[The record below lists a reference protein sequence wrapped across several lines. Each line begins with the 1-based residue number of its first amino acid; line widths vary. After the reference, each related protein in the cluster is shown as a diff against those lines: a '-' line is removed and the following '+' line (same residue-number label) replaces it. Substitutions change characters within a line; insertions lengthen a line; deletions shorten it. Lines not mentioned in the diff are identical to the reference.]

1 MMKLYRYIGTKDIAE
16 HALKAPRGTPILSRH
31 DVVAWAKASRQTPDT
46 DGCVTAT
53 FIVDESG
60 VLRIADRHSEHVAC
74 AGGGLVFSAGEITFA
89 LNAESVDVVAVSN
102 QSAGYCPEPESWPSV
117 ASALDRA
124 GIRHPGHFT
133 QPIVFRRCPSCSQ
146 RNIVKDDWFEC
157 GVCGNELPGTW
168 NF

>member
-89 LNAESVDVVAVSN
+89 LNAESVEIVPLVVELRRRFSN
-102 QSAGYCPEPESWPSV
+102 ILRGLV
-117 ASALDRA
+117 HNVNLN
-124 GIRHPGHFT
+124 T
-133 QPIVFRRCPSCSQ
+133 
-146 RNIVKDDWFEC
+146 
-157 GVCGNELPGTW
+157 
-168 NF
+168 